1 MGSFVRALP
10 PVLVAL
16 LLLSTSCLLAQPA
29 NSDCDDATTVCAGTP
44 GSGNNTGANIWPG
57 FCTTPPTEHVVW
69 YTFTTNSQ
77 GGPVEVSISD
87 IACPPVAGMDNGL
100 SAVVFSGDGNC
111 TAGAFTSVG
120 DCQHDSVNF
129 TITTN
134 ALSPQTQYWVVVAG
148 VLDGSATLAAE
159 CGFSI
164 EVGGPGADIIGVDFS
179 AGEDVTVPEGANTQL
194 LATGGTTYNWSPL
207 AGLSGNGIPDPI
219 AQPEETT
226 SYTVT
231 TQIGPCSYTDTVVI
245 SVERPLTPPNT
256 ITPNGDGINDTWEIP
271 GIHDH
276 PQATVTIYDRW
287 GQRVFKDTG
296 YKTPFDGKDL
306 PSGTYY
312 WVIELSRLE
321 GTSKPITGYL
331 SIVN

>member
-1 MGSFVRALP
+1 MARSLRGH
-10 PVLVAL
+10 PVLLMGVLAM
-16 LLLSTSCLLAQPA
+16 STSGTLAQPS
-29 NSDCDDATTVCAGTP
+29 NDDCSDAIVVCAGTT
-44 GSGNNTGANIWPG
+44 GTGDNTGASLWPG

-77 GGPVEVSISD
+77 GGPAEVSIND
-87 IACPPVAGMDNGL
+87 IACPPVAGMDNEL

-111 TAGAFTSVG
+111 TPGAFTSVG
-120 DCQHDSVNF
+120 DCQQDSADF
-129 TITTN
+129 TITTDQLLPN
-134 ALSPQTQYWVVVAG
+134 TQYWVVVAG
-148 VLDGSATLAAE
+148 VMDGGATLAAE
-159 CGFSI
+159 CAFTIS
-164 EVGGPGADIIGVDFS
+164 VGGPGADIIGVDFS
-179 AGEDVTVPEGANTQL
+179 AGEDVTIVQGANTQL
-194 LATGGTTYNWSPL
+194 QATGGTTYNWSPL

-226 SYTVT
+226 SYAVT
-231 TQIGPCSYTDTVVI
+231 TEIDGCSYTDTVI
-245 SVERPLTPPNT
+245 ITVERPLSPPNT
-256 ITPNGDGINDTWEIP
+256 ITPNGDGFNDVWEIP

-296 YKTPFDGKDL
+296 YKTPFNGEGL

-321 GTSKPITGYL
+321 GVAKPITGFL